1 MRYIRDLLDLPA
13 QVNKGDFVLNLARGV
28 DAEHAAATLQSYVV
42 TPQLAACFDQALGMI
57 QGALAANAS
66 KACYLHGSFGS
77 GKSHFMAVL
86 HLLLQGNPAARSIP
100 ELAAVVAKHNTW
112 TQGRRFLM
120 VPFHMIG
127 CLNLEQGILGRY
139 AEYVRQ
145 VHPEAPVPGVYL
157 AQSLFTDAE
166 TLRQSLG
173 DEAFFAKLN
182 EGRTAGGG
190 WGRLAAAGWDASS
203 FAAATAAPPN
213 DAARVR
219 LVGQLVQAFFRSY
232 HNVAVGQ
239 REAFVDLDHGLAVIA
254 QHAQALG
261 YDGLV
266 LFLDELILWLAS
278 HAADLGFIHRETQ
291 KLVKLVESQ
300 DAVRP
305 IPVISFVAR
314 QRDLRKLIGD
324 TVPGAQQVNYADS
337 VDWSEGRFGVIR
349 LEDRNLPVIA
359 NRRILQPRSPAARQ
373 ELEAAFEATATLRRE
388 VMDTLLANEYD
399 RGMFRLI
406 YPFSPALMETLVAAS
421 GMLQRERTALKVM
434 QQILV
439 EQRDTLR
446 VGDIVPVGDLYDV
459 VAQGDEA
466 FSQEMK
472 VHFDN
477 ARKLYREKLL
487 PVLESRHGARLDELL
502 ARPPADPVRVNF
514 VNDDRLVKTLLMAAL
529 VPGVTALRNLTAA
542 RLAALNHGTI
552 RSPIPGR
559 ETAAVLQRCRDW
571 AAQVG
576 ELKISDD
583 PVNPVISLQLSGVD
597 TESIL
602 KAAQQEDN
610 LGNQIRLVK
619 AILFEE
625 LELADTDE
633 LFMDYGFSWKNT
645 ERECEFIYG
654 NVRTLGEVSFAPSGA
669 AWKVIVDYPLDE
681 DNRTTRD
688 DIGRLQMLQQS
699 NPKGLRTLVWL
710 PAFFS
715 APARRDLSQLV
726 VIEHVLAGE
735 RFDSYARALSPQ
747 DRSTART
754 LLDNQRSALRERV
767 RQHIQAAY
775 GLRGSQNAAVDS
787 AHSLAD
793 TFRSL
798 LPGLAPQPPAAGT
811 LKDAFLEFLN
821 QALSFDFPAHPD
833 FAAEVKPTPLRKVC
847 EEVLRAVS
855 EKDGR
860 IPVDRTLRPLLK
872 GIAEPLRLGVQG
884 ETHFVL
890 GQHWREHF
898 HRRAADAGA
907 TLTVQD
913 MRRWI
918 DDPQP
923 MGLPPE
929 CANLVIMIFA
939 AQTNRSF
946 HRHGAAFEPLLTN
959 LPGDVELKLQALPSE
974 ADWDKALALVGQVFG
989 LSPSPLRNATNLA
1002 RLAGEVQTRAAGQQD
1017 AARQFL
1023 QRLGQ
1028 VLADLDIDPAG
1039 ANRHRTAAAVT
1050 ELLAALKEA
1059 AADRVVQSLADCNPC
1074 TSAAAMGTSL
1084 ATAPALTSAL
1094 ANTKWQLFEAIRSLQ
1109 DDRQAAAQAI
1119 LGRLAEALQ
1128 ADEHATPLAA
1138 VLDREANN
1146 AIGLLTPSRPPP
1158 PPPPPPPPTPPP
1170 TPPPPPAPRG
1180 GTKTGSRKGI
1190 PLQEAEKELKHL
1202 RQGLKAGETARIDIT
1217 WTIEG

>member
-1 MRYIRDLLDLPA
+1 MPEARYIRDLLDLPA

-28 DAEHAAATLQSYVV
+28 DAEHAGGTLGTYVV
-42 TPQLAACFDQALGMI
+42 TPQLAGCFDQALGTI
-57 QGALAANAS
+57 QGALAAQAS

-86 HLLLQGNPAARSIP
+86 HLLLQGNREARAIP
-100 ELAAVVAKHNTW
+100 ELAAVVAKHNAW
-112 TQGRRFLM
+112 TQGRKFLM

-145 VHPEAPVPGVYL
+145 LHPEAPVPGVYL
-157 AQSLFTDAE
+157 AQSLFEDAAS
-166 TLRQSLG
+166 LRQELG
-173 DEAFFAKLN
+173 DAAFFAKLN
-182 EGRTAGGG
+182 AGLAAAGGG
-190 WGRLAAAGWDASS
+190 WGKLAAGWDAAS
-203 FAAATAAPPN
+203 FEAALVAPPE
-213 DAARVR
+213 DPQRVR
-219 LVGQLVQAFFRSY
+219 LVGRLVQTFFRAY

-239 REAFVDLDHGLAVIA
+239 HEAFLDLDRGLAVIA

-278 HAADLGFIHRETQ
+278 NAADLGFIHRETQ

-300 DAVRP
+300 NASRP
-305 IPVISFVAR
+305 IPIISFVAR

-359 NRRILQPRSPAARQ
+359 NRRILQPRNEAARQ
-373 ELEAAFEATATLRRE
+373 EMDTAFAATAAIRKE

-399 RGMFRLI
+399 RGVFRLI

-434 QQILV
+434 LQLLV
-439 EQRDTLR
+439 EQRETLR

-477 ARKLYREKLL
+477 ARKLYHEKLL
-487 PVLESRHGARLDELL
+487 PVLESRHNATRDELL
-502 ARPPADPVRVNF
+502 ARPAGDPARVNF
-514 VNDDRLVKTLLMAAL
+514 VNDDRLLKTLLLAAL
-529 VPGVTALRNLTAA
+529 VPGVSSLRNLTAA

-559 ETAAVLQRCRDW
+559 ETAAVMQRCRDW

-576 ELKISDD
+576 ELKIGDD

-610 LGNQIRLVK
+610 LGNQIRMVK

-625 LELADTDE
+625 LEIAEPDG
-633 LFMDYGFSWKNT
+633 LFLTYGFPWRNT

-654 NVRTLGEVSFAPSGA
+654 NVRTLGEVSFAPSGSS
-669 AWKVIVDYPLDE
+669 WKVIVDYPLDE

-688 DIGRLQMLQQS
+688 DISRLQVYQQA
-699 NPKGLRTLVWL
+699 NPKGMRTLVWL

-726 VIEHVLAGE
+726 VIDHVLAGE
-735 RFDSYARALSPQ
+735 RFESYARALSPQ
-747 DRSTART
+747 DRSTAKT
-754 LLDNQRSALRERV
+754 LLENQCSALRERV
-767 RQHIQAAY
+767 RQHVEAAY
-775 GLRGSQNAAVDS
+775 GVRGSQSTAVDG
-787 AHSLAD
+787 AHSLED

-798 LPGLAPQPPAAGT
+798 MPGLALQPPAASN
-811 LKDAFLEFLN
+811 LKGAFLGCLN
-821 QALSFDFPAHPD
+821 QALTFDFPAHPD
-833 FAAEVKPTPLRKVC
+833 FAAEIKPTHLRKVG
-847 EEVLRAVS
+847 EEVMRAVA

-860 IPVDRTLRPLLK
+860 IPVDKPLRPLLK
-872 GIAEPLRLGVQG
+872 GIAEALQLGVQG

-898 HRRAADAGA
+898 HRKAPAADA

-913 MRRWI
+913 LRRWL
-918 DDPQP
+918 DEPQP
-923 MGLPPE
+923 MGLPAE
-929 CANLVIMIFA
+929 CGNLVITVFA

-946 HRHGAAFEPLLTN
+946 HRHGAPFEPSLAN
-959 LPGDVELKLQALPSE
+959 LPSEVELKLQALPPE
-974 ADWDKALALVGQVFG
+974 AAWTSARERAGHLFG
-989 LSPSPLRNATNLA
+989 LSPSPLLNATNLA
-1002 RLAGEVQTRAAGQQD
+1002 RLASEVQAQAAAHQEKC
-1017 AARQFL
+1017 RELL

-1028 VLADLDIDPAG
+1028 ILADQEIDPAT
-1039 ANRHRTAAAVT
+1039 ADRQKTAAAVV
-1050 ELLAALKEA
+1050 ELLGAVREA
-1059 AADRVVQSLADCNPC
+1059 TPDGVVQALAGCEPR
-1074 TSAAAMGTSL
+1074 TSAPAMGTSL
-1084 ATAPALTSAL
+1084 ASAAAVVAAL
-1094 ANTKWQLFEAIRSLQ
+1094 ANTKWQLFEAIRALQ
-1109 DDRQAAAQAI
+1109 DDRQAAEQAI
-1119 LGRLAEALQ
+1119 LQRLAEALR
-1128 ADEHATPLAA
+1128 ADEHVTPLAA
-1138 VLDREANN
+1138 ALDTEADK
-1146 AIGLLTPSRPPP
+1146 AIRLLTPPKPPKP
-1158 PPPPPPPPTPPP
+1158 PDPKHE
-1170 TPPPPPAPRG
+1170 
-1180 GTKTGSRKGI
+1180 TKTDRKTVVTGGRQS
-1190 PLQEAEKELKHL
+1190 LSAEDAEKELKRL
-1202 RQGLKAGETARIDIT
+1202 REGLKAGQTVRVDIT